1 MLVKEEFQMEYID
14 QYFWNLNVVKHVEQQ
29 ENGCK
34 NDTRNEISEHT
45 NDSKQ
50 GVKDDFYIGY
60 INAKWKINHCP
71 LICTCD
77 Q

>member
-14 QYFWNLNVVKHVEQQ
+14 QYCWNLNVEKHVEQQ
-29 ENGCK
+29 ETGCK

-50 GVKDDFYIGY
+50 GVKDDFLYWLHKCKMENQSLP
-60 INAKWKINHCP
+60 INMHM
-71 LICTCD
+71 
-77 Q
+77 